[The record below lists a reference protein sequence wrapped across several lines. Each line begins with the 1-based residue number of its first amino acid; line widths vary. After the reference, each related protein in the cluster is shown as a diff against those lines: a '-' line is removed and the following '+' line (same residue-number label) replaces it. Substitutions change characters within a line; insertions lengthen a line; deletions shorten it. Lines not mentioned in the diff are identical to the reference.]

1 MFDDTLRQGLSVEL
15 QQSPFLTLISDRQVQ
30 QTLALMGQPK
40 EARLTSEIAQ
50 QICERTASAAV
61 LEGSIASVGSQY
73 VLGLRARNC
82 NTGNILDQE
91 QAVAAR
97 REDVLNSLSQIAAQ
111 IQNPG
116 GRIAGYGGKA
126 LDAARRGDDTFT
138 RSTESLQHGN
148 KVILSSGSAA
158 AIPFFRR
165 AVEIDPKFAMAY
177 AYLGLAYSDIGESV
191 LSAEST
197 TKAWQLRDR
206 VSDRER
212 FFIDFTYDR
221 QVTGNLEKAYQTL
234 ELWLQ
239 TYPRG
244 GATEIPRVC

>member
-1 MFDDTLRQGLSVEL
+1 
-15 QQSPFLTLISDRQVQ
+15 
-30 QTLALMGQPK
+30 MGQPK
-40 EARLTSEIAQ
+40 DARLTPEIAQ
-50 QICERTASAAV
+50 QVCERTASAAV
-61 LEGSIASVGSQY
+61 LEGSIASLGSQY
-73 VLGLRARNC
+73 VLGLRAKNC

-91 QAVAAR
+91 QVGG
-97 REDVLNSLSQIAAQ
+97 REERGCPELSQSDRAQ
-111 IQNPG
+111 IQNQG
-116 GRIAGYGGKA
+116 GRIAGDGGKA
-126 LDAARRGDDTFT
+126 LDAARRGHDIVT
-138 RSTESLQHGN
+138 RSLESLQHRTE
-148 KVILSSGSAA
+148 VELILRECRGHTLLTGALSKSIPSSRWPTRTWGSS
-158 AIPFFRR
+158 
-165 AVEIDPKFAMAY
+165 
-177 AYLGLAYSDIGESV
+177 YSDIGESV

-244 GATEIPRVC
+244 EAPSPQELVRGPFHPWDRPI